1 MEHNPKTKFM
11 IGLCWYKG
19 GPRSKAKDFT
29 EANLK
34 ASQTLIERVTQ
45 LRKAFPK
52 NCITTINYG
61 TAACELKVQFEAGKL
76 KGDISKMVDKKSGL
90 FTDAFGHAGPMI
102 KDLSALIWLKKLYGA
117 DLDKLKLSRKYKTDL
132 KATANQITKA
142 QELSK
147 ETIKKNPKLIQMK

>member
-1 MEHNPKTKFM
+1 
-11 IGLCWYKG
+11 
-19 GPRSKAKDFT
+19 
-29 EANLK
+29 
-34 ASQTLIERVTQ
+34 
-45 LRKAFPK
+45 
-52 NCITTINYG
+52 
-61 TAACELKVQFEAGKL
+61 
-76 KGDISKMVDKKSGL
+76 
-90 FTDAFGHAGPMI
+90 MI